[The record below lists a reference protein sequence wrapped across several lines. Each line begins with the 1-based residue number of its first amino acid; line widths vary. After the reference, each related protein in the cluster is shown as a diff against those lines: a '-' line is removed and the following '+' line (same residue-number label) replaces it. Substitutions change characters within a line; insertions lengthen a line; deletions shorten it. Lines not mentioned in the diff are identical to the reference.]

1 MQEEDDDGGG
11 GDDDDDDDDDDGF
24 YIARFSLVE
33 QAYFVFH
40 STFRIST
47 EMVYLQRCSVVAC
60 ILLKS
65 GHTRTD

>member
-1 MQEEDDDGGG
+1 MQEEDDDD
-11 GDDDDDDDDDDGF
+11 GDDDDDDDNDDGF
-24 YIARFSLVE
+24 YIALFSLVE
-33 QAYFVFH
+33 QADFAFH
-40 STFRIST
+40 STFGIST

>member
-1 MQEEDDDGGG
+1 MQEEDDDE
-11 GDDDDDDDDDDGF
+11 DDDDDNDDDDDDGF
-24 YIARFSLVE
+24 YIALFSLVE
-33 QAYFVFH
+33 EAYFVFY
-40 STFRIST
+40 STFRISI